1 MTTKRFA
8 QTLLATVMLLALAAP
23 AQAVIITTPGTSDPW
38 LAGMPNGATASS
50 GDVAPAQSPVQ
61 VSGLALGLGGFLT
74 FTNATGGVLNGGG
87 CSPAAPFTGCAPI
100 DGTGFFNHFAGAE
113 NGISDVRAPIN
124 ALLGIFLD
132 DSQPSLSAAPGTLNF
147 QTIGLDFLTLV
158 PLLKQ
163 VFFIGNGSTTGNV
176 VQQFDIPTGAS
187 RLFLGTMDG
196 FGWFNNTG
204 AISIEVTQFTP
215 QPPNG
220 VPEPASL
227 ALLGIGLAGLAAMR
241 RRRTRSKDKRK
252 G

>member
-1 MTTKRFA
+1 MDKNVKGNVLNRTFGSMA
-8 QTLLATVMLLALAAP
+8 ILLVLPMVSHAVLITV
-23 AQAVIITTPGTSDPW
+23 PGTSDPW
-38 LAGMPNGATASS
+38 LAGMPDGATASS
-50 GDVAPAQSPVQ
+50 GDVAPAHSPVQ
-61 VSGLALGLGGFLT
+61 VSGLALNLGGYLT
-74 FTNATGGVLNGGG
+74 FTNATGGVLNAGG
-87 CSPAAPFTGCAPI
+87 CSSVAPFTGCSPI
-100 DGTGFFNHFAGAE
+100 DGTASFTNHTAGAE
-113 NGISDVRAPIN
+113 NGISDVRAPVN

-147 QTIGLDFLTLV
+147 QTFGLDFLTLS

-204 AISIEVTQFTP
+204 TISVEVTQFTQQ

-220 VPEPASL
+220 VSEPDAL
-227 ALLGIGLAGLAAMR
+227 ALLGIGLVGLAAMR
-241 RRRTRSKDKRK
+241 RRKA
-252 G
+252 